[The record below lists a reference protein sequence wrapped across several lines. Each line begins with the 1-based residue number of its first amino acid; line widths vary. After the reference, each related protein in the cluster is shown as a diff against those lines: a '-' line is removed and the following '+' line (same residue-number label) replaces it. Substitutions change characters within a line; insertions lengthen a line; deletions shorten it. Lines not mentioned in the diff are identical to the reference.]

1 MGGTDD
7 PSNIVELTIKEH
19 AEAHRILYETY
30 GNEKDKVAWQG
41 LAGLIPK
48 SEIMR
53 DLHKLGRKKADDIM
67 KEKYGIVNPGQLP
80 HNRRRTSEQNRR
92 LHAEGRMSAPDWTG
106 KTHSEETK
114 KLIGMKNSIS
124 QSGSRNSQFG
134 TMWITNGMENKKINK
149 EDLDK
154 WVSLGYTKG
163 RICGVRI

>member
-1 MGGTDD
+1 
-7 PSNIVELTIKEH
+7 
-19 AEAHRILYETY
+19 
-30 GNEKDKVAWQG
+30 
-41 LAGLIPK
+41 
-48 SEIMR
+48 
-53 DLHKLGRKKADDIM
+53 
-67 KEKYGIVNPGQLP
+67 
-80 HNRRRTSEQNRR
+80 
-92 LHAEGRMSAPDWTG
+92 MSAPDWTG